1 MTKSRPILSIVTTLY
16 NSSPY
21 IDEFYQRI
29 TKEARKITDD
39 YEIIFVDDGS
49 PDDSL
54 NKAINLCNV
63 DDKVKVVELSRNFGH
78 HKAIMLGLSLAR
90 GEYIFLID
98 VDLEEEPELL
108 AKFWEEMQ
116 KDNDIDVVYG
126 VQEKRKGNWFEKLSG
141 EIFYWIYNKIA
152 DVKIPRNFTTCRLM
166 KKNYKDALISYR
178 EREMVLAVLLSMTGF
193 KQKELAIR
201 KLYRGNTNY
210 TLPKKVSIFI
220 TSIVSSSAFPLYII
234 FYIGLFICIFSF
246 LYALWIIY
254 RKIFYGV
261 DIAGWSSIMVSIWF
275 LGGIIILFIGVVG
288 IYISKIF
295 LEVKRRPNAIIR
307 KIYTKGCDARVKN
320 LEYAKYNN
328 FYAHK

>member
-1 MTKSRPILSIVTTLY
+1 MTKSRLLLSIVTTLY

-126 VQEKRKGNWFEKLSG
+126 VQEKRKGNWFEKWSG

-193 KQKELAIR
+193 KQKELAIK

-210 TLPKKVSIFI
+210 TLPKKVSILI
-220 TSIVSSSAFPLYII
+220 TSIVSSSALPLY
-234 FYIGLFICIFSF
+234 
-246 LYALWIIY
+246 
-254 RKIFYGV
+254 
-261 DIAGWSSIMVSIWF
+261 
-275 LGGIIILFIGVVG
+275 
-288 IYISKIF
+288 
-295 LEVKRRPNAIIR
+295 
-307 KIYTKGCDARVKN
+307 
-320 LEYAKYNN
+320 
-328 FYAHK
+328 